1 MDRRKTL
8 ANRCTS
14 SDASKM
20 RSSRRLRAFPNQAVT
35 ISSKVGQPSIAEIT
49 SHYSRQCCRS
59 EEKLFGAM
67 HIRSS
72 TNHKFCHLP
81 MRLGNNGPTDCG

>member
-59 EEKLFGAM
+59 EEKCLARC
-67 HIRSS
+67 ISEAARIPNSAIYQ
-72 TNHKFCHLP
+72 
-81 MRLGNNGPTDCG
+81 